1 MLRQHPVLT
10 PGPLKPIC
18 ASEDFGQFLEQ
29 FGGFMCFIGIRNEKK
44 GLVYDLHHPRF
55 GIEEDVLG
63 PGAAFFAL
71 YADAFL
77 SGG

>member
-1 MLRQHPVLT
+1 
-10 PGPLKPIC
+10 
-18 ASEDFGQFLEQ
+18 
-29 FGGFMCFIGIRNEKK
+29 MCFIGIRNEKK

-55 GIEEDVLG
+55 GIDEDVLG